1 MRVVLDTNVLVSAI
15 LGGASSHILDLWRDG
30 KFDLLLTVDVLQEY
44 LDVLKRPKFKL
55 PPEVMASIGA
65 FLYRKGIFVTPE
77 EKIFAVVSDPKDN
90 KFLEAAIAG
99 DADVLVNGDHHLLG
113 LNSFRR
119 VRILSVSRFLEG
131 LV

>member
-15 LGGASSHILDLWRDG
+15 LGGTSYHILDLWRDG
-30 KFDLLLTVDVLQEY
+30 KFDLLVTVDVLQEY
-44 LDVLKRPKFKL
+44 LGVLKRPKFKL
-55 PPEVMASIGA
+55 PPEVIASIGA

-77 EKIFAVVSDPKDN
+77 EKILAVTDDPKDN

-99 DADVLVNGDHHLLG
+99 DADVLVSGDHHLLT
-113 LNSFRR
+113 LNAFRR
-119 VRILSVSRFLEG
+119 VQILSVNQFLEG

>member
-15 LGGASSHILDLWRDG
+15 LGGISYHILDLWRDG

-55 PPEVMASIGA
+55 PPEVIASLGA

-77 EKIFAVVSDPKDN
+77 EKILAVTDDPKDN

-99 DADVLVNGDHHLLG
+99 DADVLVSGDHHLLS
-113 LNSFRR
+113 LNAFRR
-119 VRILSVSRFLEG
+119 VQILSVNQFLER

>member
-15 LGGASSHILDLWRDG
+15 LGGTSYHILDLWRDG
-30 KFDLLLTVDVLQEY
+30 KFDLLVTVDVLQEY
-44 LDVLKRPKFKL
+44 LGVLKRPKFKL
-55 PPEVMASIGA
+55 PPEVVASIGA

-77 EKIFAVVSDPKDN
+77 EKILAVTDDPKDN

-99 DADVLVNGDHHLLG
+99 DADVLVSGDHHLLT
-113 LNSFRR
+113 LNAFRR
-119 VRILSVSRFLEG
+119 VQILSVDQFLEG